1 MWNESAAIIKS
12 ELNSSEQLLWAGQ
25 PRSGIVFRLSDAYM
39 IPFSLLWTGGVCYT
53 IVQQPTFSLFSAVG
67 LSVGFYFLAGRFF
80 VEAWK
85 RKRIF
90 YGITTERVILIS
102 NFFSRN
108 VSSVNMST
116 LSDLTLTQRA
126 DGSGD
131 IVLGGAVRSS
141 GWFKGSDDRRRQD
154 EQPALELIADARH
167 VYDILR
173 DAHTKAQYGRQ
184 LSQTSQGL

>member
-1 MWNESAAIIKS
+1 MWNETAAIIKS

-25 PRSGIVFRLSDAYM
+25 PRSGIVFRLNDAYM
-39 IPFSLLWTGGVCYT
+39 IPFSLLWAGFACYSMFKRQTLDLVGVPFVL
-53 IVQQPTFSLFSAVG
+53 IG
-67 LSVGFYFLAGRFF
+67 LYLVVGRFF

-90 YGITTERVILIS
+90 YGITTERVIAIS
-102 NFFSRN
+102 TFFSRT
-108 VSSVNMST
+108 VTSVNLRT

-131 IVLGGAVRSS
+131 IVLGGSVRSK
-141 GWFKGSDDRRRQD
+141 GWFKGWANRRQQD
-154 EQPALELIADARH
+154 EQPALELIADARR

-173 DAHTKAQYGRQ
+173 DAHTKAQYGR
-184 LSQTSQGL
+184 